1 MPVIVCCDYTVY
13 NPCFYFAAGGRGIHR
28 QLDTKKRKTDVPV
41 HSGSE
46 FKSKVLSPKCVNV
59 AIS

>member
-1 MPVIVCCDYTVY
+1 MPVIVCCGYTVY
-13 NPCFYFAAGGRGIHR
+13 NICLYFAAGGRGIHR

-46 FKSKVLSPKCVNV
+46 FKSKVLSPNYIYV
-59 AIS
+59 AIN